1 MKLNES
7 PLDRAIRI
15 VLGAVLILLI
25 VYLELD
31 PTVKWILGIA
41 GAILLVTGIT
51 GFCLLYKLFKLDT
64 TKK

>member
-25 VYLELD
+25 VYLSLD
-31 PTVKWILGIA
+31 PAVKWILGIV
-41 GAILLVTGIT
+41 GAILLFTGIT
-51 GFCLLYKLFKLDT
+51 GFCLLYKLFNLDT
-64 TKK
+64 AKK